1 MWIENLPDGRFKFR
15 ERYKDPL
22 TGKSFK
28 VSVTVAKNT
37 THTRKE
43 AQIKLDKKI
52 TEILKSIQ
60 YGKIKHGIHLK
71 ELNDEW
77 LPTYKLE
84 VRANTYSNAESRL
97 RRVMRDIKPDTL
109 IEKITP
115 NYLTNYFNNL
125 LYKQNLKNGT
135 VSHIKQTLNVM
146 FDYAVL
152 HDYLK
157 ENPIQKVKIRY
168 RKEDGSAKPRDK
180 FLEEDELKK
189 VLEFEYQAGN
199 PYGRFCEFLY
209 LTGLRY
215 GEAAALT
222 PDDIKENKAVIS
234 GTLIKLP
241 REAAYKQN
249 STKTTAGMRTIT
261 LPQRALEIIEK
272 QRQEFPDSKFL
283 FCTKR
288 KDFIPEVTLN
298 HQLRRAK
305 EKFKIDKKVDC
316 HIFRHTHV
324 SKLAELGIP
333 LYVIQDHV
341 GHADDKTTNLI
352 YLHVT
357 KKAQQKLD
365 SQLDKL

>member
-1 MWIENLPDGRFKFR
+1 
-15 ERYKDPL
+15 
-22 TGKSFK
+22 
-28 VSVTVAKNT
+28 
-37 THTRKE
+37 
-43 AQIKLDKKI
+43 
-52 TEILKSIQ
+52 
-60 YGKIKHGIHLK
+60 
-71 ELNDEW
+71 
-77 LPTYKLE
+77 
-84 VRANTYSNAESRL
+84 
-97 RRVMRDIKPDTL
+97 MRDIKSDTL
-109 IEKITP
+109 IERITP

-146 FDYAVL
+146 FDYAVV

-168 RKEDGSAKPRDK
+168 RKEDGSAKPKDK
-180 FLEEDELKK
+180 FLEEDELKNILK
-189 VLEFEYQAGN
+189 FEYEIGDS
-199 PYGRFCEFLY
+199 YGRFCEFLY

-215 GEAAALT
+215 GEAAGLT
-222 PDDIKENKAVIS
+222 AKDIHGNKAIIS

-241 REAAYKQN
+241 KEEAYKQN
-249 STKTTAGMRTIT
+249 STKTLAGMRTVT
-261 LPQRALEIIEK
+261 LPKRAIEIINE
-272 QRQEFPDSKFL
+272 QRQDFPNNDFL

-288 KDFIPEVTLN
+288 KNFMPEVTLN

-305 EKFKIDKKVDC
+305 KKFNISKKVDC

-324 SKLAELGIP
+324 SKLAELGVP
-333 LYVIQDHV
+333 LYVIQDHI
-341 GHADDKTTNLI
+341 GHADDQTTKLI